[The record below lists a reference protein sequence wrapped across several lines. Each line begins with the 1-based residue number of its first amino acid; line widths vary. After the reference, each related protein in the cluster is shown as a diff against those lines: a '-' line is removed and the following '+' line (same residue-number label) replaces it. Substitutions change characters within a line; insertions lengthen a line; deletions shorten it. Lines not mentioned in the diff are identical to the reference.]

1 MAISDIKGTVS
12 TTGIMNNRPVMPK
25 GDVNPQLQ
33 AGGSQPLPE
42 DTTKPV
48 NPFAPKPTG
57 PTLPNKEMAMG
68 DNEEMTP
75 IEQEIVNRANTLTD
89 EDKEI
94 FINILSPSVVGTLS
108 KLLPEFADTM
118 DELSSGEPN
127 VIFPLSTIQRYAQSK
142 YGGASP
148 EEALQTF
155 VSDVIKPDY
164 DAFKQQL
171 DNQTQHEILMCLVDE
186 VSLGQGKTK
195 PPMRDGFEDR
205 VQISFVTENNVY
217 ELKDR
222 KLDMKKVAVAAS

>member
-1 MAISDIKGTVS
+1 MAINDMKGTVS

-25 GDVNPQLQ
+25 GNVNPQLQ

-42 DTTKPV
+42 DPTKPV

-57 PTLPNKEMAMG
+57 PVLPNKEIATG
-68 DNEEMTP
+68 DDQEMTP
-75 IEQEIVNRANTLTD
+75 IENEIVKRANTLTD
-89 EDKEI
+89 EDKEN

-118 DELSSGEPN
+118 EELSSGEPN
-127 VIFPLSTIQRYAQSK
+127 VIFPLSTIQRYASSK
-142 YGGASP
+142 YGAASP

-171 DNQTQHEILMCLVDE
+171 DNQTQQNVPPGNQMAESTPGLME
-186 VSLGQGKTK
+186 PSAPNPMMTSPQTNKT
-195 PPMRDGFEDR
+195 
-205 VQISFVTENNVY
+205 V
-217 ELKDR
+217 
-222 KLDMKKVAVAAS
+222 

>member
-1 MAISDIKGTVS
+1 MAIDNMQGKVS
-12 TTGIMNNRPVMPK
+12 TTGIMNNTPVMPK

-33 AGGSQPLPE
+33 VGSSQPLPE
-42 DTTKPV
+42 DPTKPV

-57 PTLPNKEMAMG
+57 PVLPNKEIATG
-68 DNEEMTP
+68 DDQEMTP
-75 IEQEIVNRANTLTD
+75 IENEIVKRANTLTD
-89 EDKEI
+89 EDKEN

-118 DELSSGEPN
+118 EELSSGEPN
-127 VIFPLSTIQRYAQSK
+127 VIFPLSTIQRYASTR

-171 DNQTQHEILMCLVDE
+171 DTQQTNVPPSQPMQPTGLMTSPQNMETV
-186 VSLGQGKTK
+186 
-195 PPMRDGFEDR
+195 
-205 VQISFVTENNVY
+205 
-217 ELKDR
+217 
-222 KLDMKKVAVAAS
+222 